1 VTIDALQSAQY
12 EVDDLDAAIELYF
25 ERGWTDGLPVVPP
38 TEAKV
43 MRFLETVQRQPGEV
57 IGEYPSRKRV
67 VRVEKVA
74 INAVM
79 AGCRPE
85 YFPVVLAIVEA
96 MMERRF
102 GLHIANASTGSM
114 NLGFVVNG
122 PIRKAIG
129 MNSAG
134 NVLGPGNRA
143 NSTIGRAVRLVQI
156 NVMGSVPGAGGDDGT
171 GDRDVLD
178 RSTMGHPAKYA
189 GYHIPEN
196 EEEFPTLEPAHVQLG
211 FAPDDSVVTVFGAAG
226 SMVISAHEDHGADKI
241 VDTIAHNLAGSGKLA
256 NMFCVIILPPECAR
270 YFVAD
275 GWTKRHI
282 QEVLLER
289 TTRSVAWLRS
299 NGWSPPGSPIEPRGG
314 PVQPGD
320 EETMA
325 AIARRPEDIV
335 VAVAGGPAGAFVHAI
350 LPYAGTPVARKI
362 NT

>member
-1 VTIDALQSAQY
+1 VSDDQHPGID
-12 EVDDLDAAIELYF
+12 VDDPWQAIETCF
-25 ERGWTDGLPVVPP
+25 AQDWTDGLPVVPP
-38 TEAKV
+38 TAALVERMLAGGPW
-43 MRFLETVQRQPGEV
+43 RADEV
-57 IGEYPSRKRV
+57 LLHEPVRDRV
-67 VRVEKVA
+67 VTAWRAA

-114 NLGFVVNG
+114 NLGFIVNG
-122 PIRKAIG
+122 PIRKALG

-171 GDRDVLD
+171 GERDVLD

-196 EEEFPTLEPAHVQLG
+196 EEEFPTLEPVHVQLG

-282 QEVLLER
+282 QEALLER

-362 NT
+362 KT